1 MPSKPSKPSFDGKL
15 ERATFFGHSPNLPRI
30 VEVELT
36 NLRPNPDQP
45 RTDFNAASI
54 QDLAASIQQH
64 GMIQPIAVM
73 KDPQYPD
80 DPAKFLIVAGERR
93 YRAWQLLGR
102 ETMPAVITAGDPA
115 EIALIENI
123 QRENLH
129 SLDEAR
135 GLANLMQ
142 KHGYTQEDVSRVV
155 AKSRP
160 SVNELL
166 RLTTL
171 AQTIQQECRTFD
183 IPKSTLV
190 ALARIETEEEQLALW
205 RRVKHSGMT
214 VREARAVQ
222 RGTSGSRTRRELTE
236 KALDTGK
243 EFVQQ
248 LEKVATQDM
257 PIAHAQLRELQALR
271 DQIQMLLD
279 QCAARIQTAI

>member
-1 MPSKPSKPSFDGKL
+1 MCKRWDTL
-15 ERATFFGHSPNLPRI
+15 NLPRI

-80 DPAKFLIVAGERR
+80 DPARFLIVAGERR

-129 SLDEAR
+129 PLDEAR

-214 VREARAVQ
+214 VRETRAVQ
-222 RGTSGSRTRRELTE
+222 KGTSISRARRGLTE
-236 KALDTGK
+236 KALNTGK

-248 LEKVATQDM
+248 LEKVATQDV
-257 PIAHAQLRELQALR
+257 PLAQSQLRELQALR
-271 DQIQMLLD
+271 EQIQMLLD
-279 QCAARIQTAI
+279 QCAARIETAI